1 MKKSIYFTIVVIVC
15 GKQCQNDVKY
25 IYRVK
30 KDLFGCFRM
39 EEIREK
45 DNATSL
51 KKGGGI

>member
-1 MKKSIYFTIVVIVC
+1 MKKIYIFYKIVVIVC
-15 GKQCQNDVKY
+15 GKQCQNVKY

-51 KKGGGI
+51 KEGEGI